1 MIIFNN
7 PENEKKKL
15 ELEGIITNLDK
26 EYQLTVKEIVGE
38 FSERQEVIKLLVEKV
53 PEILEREIENIN
65 FDEIRL
71 VELL

>member
-38 FSERQEVIKLLVEKV
+38 FSER
-53 PEILEREIENIN
+53 
-65 FDEIRL
+65 
-71 VELL
+71 